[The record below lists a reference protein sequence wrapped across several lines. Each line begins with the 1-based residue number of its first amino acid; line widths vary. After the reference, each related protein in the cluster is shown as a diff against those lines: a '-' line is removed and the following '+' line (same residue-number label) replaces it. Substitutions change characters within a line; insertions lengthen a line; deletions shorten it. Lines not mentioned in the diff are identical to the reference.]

1 MTKVTL
7 TELTFDIMEKII
19 AKSSLESKEQV
30 LQEAKSYV
38 NKLILKQYPKE
49 LVVAASNAV
58 SKIELLTLDD
68 LKDIRRIID
77 L

>member
-1 MTKVTL
+1 MSKITL
-7 TELTFDIMEKII
+7 TELTFEIMEKII
-19 AKSSLESKEQV
+19 AASKLESKQSV
-30 LQEAKSYV
+30 VQEAKVYV
-38 NKLILKQYPKE
+38 SKLAKADSPKE
-49 LVVAASNAV
+49 LVVAAFNAV

>member
-1 MTKVTL
+1 MTKITL
-7 TELTFDIMEKII
+7 TELTFEIMEKII

-30 LQEAKSYV
+30 LQEAKAYV
-38 NKLILKQYPKE
+38 NKLVAKQSPKE
-49 LVVAASNAV
+49 IVVAAFNAV
-58 SKIELLTLDD
+58 SKIEILTLDD